1 MGGFG
6 KKHPPDHFKLNRPQ
20 KTKSNS
26 KTDYVTLAVF
36 KGREAKLNR
45 VIFLILGIKEPQ
57 TTRALFKAIIQ
68 IRSLK
73 NTSYSTV
80 NKRVRNLEELGF
92 LKKNIVKQRWGGLT
106 NYYELRPKAY
116 LSKFFDSISIE
127 DLIKQTNDKTALI
140 VLGTLI
146 GTK

>member
-1 MGGFG
+1 V
-6 KKHPPDHFKLNRPQ
+6 KL
-20 KTKSNS
+20 T
-26 KTDYVTLAVF
+26 VF

-45 VIFLILGIKEPQ
+45 TIFLILGKKEPQ
-57 TTRALFKAIIQ
+57 TTRALFKAVTQ

-92 LKKNIVKQRWGGLT
+92 LKKVIVKQRLGGIT
-106 NYYELRPKAY
+106 NFYELRPKAY
-116 LSKFFDSISIE
+116 LSKFFDSASIE